1 MSKKPE
7 NLNTI
12 RQSCGS
18 RVVVNG
24 VSCISPIID
33 REMYDSSLL
42 YSAAKNKHAK
52 ESLVWKP
59 MSEDWKKNC
68 RDEFWFQDTVEEA
81 IRLHPQMDRRLFA
94 LKERLLSFAGEAVCL
109 PAYGK
114 HIKLW
119 AVLAWI
125 QCRKDAGRG
134 LPLSLQFSITVGSQ
148 QRQDCDL
155 YRVCAL
161 RGWNVETTQ
170 LADTQKTAIQPGSGD
185 DRATDTVLW
194 FCHDTGA
201 LRGVC
206 Q

>member
-109 PAYGK
+109 PAYEPDLENILSYGQFGLDTMQKGCGERIAIVTPIQHYCGK
-114 HIKLW
+114 
-119 AVLAWI
+119 
-125 QCRKDAGRG
+125 
-134 LPLSLQFSITVGSQ
+134 ST
-148 QRQDCDL
+148 
-155 YRVCAL
+155 
-161 RGWNVETTQ
+161 
-170 LADTQKTAIQPGSGD
+170 KT
-185 DRATDTVLW
+185 RL
-194 FCHDTGA
+194 
-201 LRGVC
+201 
-206 Q
+206 

>member
-24 VSCISPIID
+24 VSCISPITD

-59 MSEDWKKNC
+59 MSEDWKENC
-68 RDEFWFQDTVEEA
+68 REEFWFQDTVEEA
-81 IRLHPQMDRRLFA
+81 IRLHPQMDRRLFD

-109 PAYGK
+109 PAYEPDLENILSYGQFWLGYNAERMLGEDCHCHSIILLILAALTK
-114 HIKLW
+114 SVKTLHQASALHISFALVIINRPSSHFKIGR
-119 AVLAWI
+119 AS
-125 QCRKDAGRG
+125 CRE
-134 LPLSLQFSITVGSQ
+134 
-148 QRQDCDL
+148 
-155 YRVCAL
+155 RVSSP
-161 RGWNVETTQ
+161 V
-170 LADTQKTAIQPGSGD
+170 
-185 DRATDTVLW
+185 
-194 FCHDTGA
+194 
-201 LRGVC
+201 
-206 Q
+206 

>member
-24 VSCISPIID
+24 VSCIAPIID

-42 YSAAKNKHAK
+42 YNAAKNKHAK

-59 MSEDWKKNC
+59 MSEDCKENC

-81 IRLHPQMDRRLFA
+81 IRLHPQMDRRLFD

-109 PAYGK
+109 PAYEPDLENILSYIFAAK
-114 HIKLW
+114 NP
-119 AVLAWI
+119 
-125 QCRKDAGRG
+125 DAC
-134 LPLSLQFSITVGSQ
+134 VGDES
-148 QRQDCDL
+148 RINKVK
-155 YRVCAL
+155 RIFFF
-161 RGWNVETTQ
+161 
-170 LADTQKTAIQPGSGD
+170 TAPKKKGFFF
-185 DRATDTVLW
+185 V
-194 FCHDTGA
+194 
-201 LRGVC
+201 
-206 Q
+206 